1 METIFHG
8 LLSHP
13 LILTVVVFALVFDF
27 LNGFHDAA
35 NSIATVVVTRTLTP
49 LQAVFL
55 AGLANFIGYFTF
67 SHAIAK
73 MVSKGII
80 AIDMLPGVELKL
92 SLILAAL
99 CGAVIW
105 NIFTWW
111 MGLPTSSSHA
121 LIGGLVGAGIAAAGP
136 SIVILGHIAIN
147 DGKLAVSG
155 VLPIFAFIIIA
166 PVLGMI
172 ASSIFTIIIINLFK
186 KSTPLRA
193 AAIFKKL
200 QLLSATW
207 YSIGH
212 GTNDAQKT
220 MGIIML
226 ALVSGG
232 LASSMEIS
240 GWVALSCYIAIGLG
254 TAFGGW
260 RIVKTMGTRIT
271 KIRAMEGFSAESAA
285 ALVLMG
291 TAHFGIPVSTTHV
304 ISGSIMGVGAVEQA
318 GKVRWVTA
326 RRIVWAWIITI
337 PATATCSAICYLIIR
352 ALGTLHGL

>member
-1 METIFHG
+1 MENIFQALMG
-8 LLSHP
+8 HP
-13 LILTVVVFALVFDF
+13 FILVVVVFALLFDF
-27 LNGFHDAA
+27 LNGCHDAA

-49 LQAVFL
+49 LQAVML

-67 SHAIAK
+67 GHAIAK

-80 AIDMLPGVELKL
+80 TMDMLPGVEHKL
-92 SLILAAL
+92 AVLLAAL
-99 CGAVIW
+99 IGAVIW

-121 LIGGLVGAGIAAAGP
+121 LIGGMVGAGIAAAGP
-136 SIVILGHIAIN
+136 SIVILGHIAVKE
-147 DGKLAVSG
+147 GKMAVSG
-155 VLPIFAFIIIA
+155 VLPIFLFIIVA
-166 PVLGMI
+166 PLLGML
-172 ASSIFTIIIINLFK
+172 ASSIFTVIIINLFR
-186 KSTPLRA
+186 KSTPARA
-193 AAIFKKL
+193 SSIFKKL

-220 MGIIML
+220 MGVIML
-226 ALVSGG
+226 ALFSGG
-232 LASSMEIS
+232 LVSNMEIQ
-240 GWVALSCYIAIGLG
+240 GWVALSCYTAIGLG
-254 TAFGGW
+254 TALGGW

-271 KIRAMEGFSAESAA
+271 KIRAMEGFCAESAA

-318 GKVRWVTA
+318 SKVRWVTA

-337 PATATCSAICYLIIR
+337 PATAACAGLSYLIIR
-352 ALGTLHGL
+352 TLYTL